1 MFDFFTHRPPRTQQ
15 QLFTVP
21 PADPFENPLVETDPE
36 TLRQWATAL
45 PFANPQQ
52 LAESMITHL
61 GRLNRFPKPVKR
73 RTELMEIYATP
84 ALRLIHVHGLNQHKG
99 QAPLAQI
106 RRVMQEMGYGY
117 CHVANDCLSNKAN
130 RKNLTLLSHSIYYA
144 IKYFLLE
151 YLLACEDFDCRS
163 GNIYR
168 QISRL
173 MTFAVEQNL
182 HLQGIQDKDQIHPE
196 RATISHQF
204 NHFMLMML
212 LDPCHL
218 HEGEPRICFDYLDSI
233 AGETCLTHTKQEKAT
248 TGLYVIDRLGEVPPY
263 LFHPDALEAL
273 EQARFVLFD
282 IGPVSQVLHQQLRH
296 LERSEQAKPESFAK
310 LTLQETNNL
319 LARML
324 KSWHIRLKRD
334 SERFNTSGELMIW
347 LGVPQVHSYL
357 SGETPSSESENEEI
371 TMSQPMGMNTQD
383 TQGTGHQMKAL
394 RSNQSRSGVALHLPR
409 SASSLPLI
417 GELILLSGHTSRQ
430 GGDWKVG
437 VVKRAA
443 KTEDN
448 RIEIG
453 VQFVTGKIEP
463 ITLRSAHKRQD
474 DQPLKDHPGIFID
487 QGHTYRS
494 SLIVPKHF
502 FVIGQEYRV
511 EEMIPSPSITP
522 LQLLETTARFERF
535 RIKSV

>member
-1 MFDFFTHRPPRTQQ
+1 MFDFFTHRTPTPRQ

-21 PADPFENPLVETDPE
+21 QADPFENPLVETEPDP
-36 TLRQWATAL
+36 LRQWATAL

-61 GRLNRFPKPVKR
+61 GRLNRFPKPVKK

-84 ALRLIHVHGLNQHKG
+84 ALRLVHGLNQRKG

-130 RKNLTLLSHSIYYA
+130 RKNLTQMSHSIYYA
-144 IKYFLLE
+144 IKYFLFE
-151 YLLACEDFDCRS
+151 YLLACEDFDCRC

-173 MTFAVEQNL
+173 MTFAMEQDL
-182 HLQGIQDKDQIHPE
+182 HLQSVDDKDQLHPE
-196 RATISHQF
+196 RATIAHLY
-204 NHFMLMML
+204 NRFMLMML

-218 HEGEPRICFDYLDSI
+218 QEGEPRICFDYLDSVASEARFI
-233 AGETCLTHTKQEKAT
+233 HAPQDSAT
-248 TGLYVIDRLGEVPPY
+248 TGLYVVDRLGEVPPY
-263 LFHPDALEAL
+263 LFHPDALETL
-273 EQARFVLFD
+273 EQARFVLYD
-282 IGPVSQVLHQQLRH
+282 IGPVSQMLHQQLRH
-296 LERSEQAKPESFAK
+296 LERSEQTKPESFTK
-310 LTLQETNNL
+310 LNLREINNL

-334 SERFNTSGELMIW
+334 SERFNTSGEVMIW
-347 LGVPQVHSYL
+347 IGVPQVHAYL
-357 SGETPSSESENEEI
+357 AGGTPQHEFEDQEI
-371 TMSQPMGMNTQD
+371 TMSQPMGMNTLD
-383 TQGTGHQMKAL
+383 PRDAAHQITAR

-409 SASSLPLI
+409 SASSMPLI

-430 GGDWKVG
+430 GSEWKIG
-437 VVKRAA
+437 VVKRAS
-443 KTEDN
+443 KTEDE

-453 VQFVTGKIEP
+453 VQFVGGKIEP
-463 ITLRSAHKRQD
+463 ITLSIAHSRQD
-474 DQPLKDHPGIFID
+474 DQVVKDHPGIFID
-487 QGHTYRS
+487 QDHTHRS

-502 FVIGQEYRV
+502 FVIGQQYRV
-511 EEMIPSPSITP
+511 EEMVPSPSITP

>member
-1 MFDFFTHRPPRTQQ
+1 MFDFFTQRTTAPRQ

-21 PADPFENPLVETDPE
+21 QADPFENPLVETEPE
-36 TLRQWATAL
+36 PLRLWAAAL

-52 LAESMITHL
+52 LAESMTTHL
-61 GRLNRFPKPVKR
+61 GRLNRFPKSIRKR
-73 RTELMEIYATP
+73 AELMEIYATP
-84 ALRLIHVHGLNQHKG
+84 ALRLVHGLNQRKG

-117 CHVANDCLSNKAN
+117 CHIANDCLSNKAN
-130 RKNLTLLSHSIYYA
+130 RKNLTQLSHSIYFA

-163 GNIYR
+163 GNLYR

-173 MTFAVEQNL
+173 MTFAMEQDL
-182 HLQGIQDKDQIHPE
+182 HLQTVDDKDQLHPE
-196 RATISHQF
+196 RANIAHLY
-204 NHFMLMML
+204 NRFMLMML

-218 HEGEPRICFDYLDSI
+218 QEGEPRICFDYLDSV
-233 AGETCLTHTKQEKAT
+233 AGEARFTQTRQDSAT
-248 TGLYVIDRLGEVPPY
+248 TGLYVVDRLGEVPPY
-263 LFHPDALEAL
+263 LFHPDALETL
-273 EQARFVLFD
+273 EQARFVLYD

-296 LERSEQAKPESFAK
+296 LERSEQSKPESFAK
-310 LTLQETNNL
+310 LNLREINNL

-334 SERFNTSGELMIW
+334 SERFNTTGEVMVWI
-347 LGVPQVHSYL
+347 GVPQVHAYL
-357 SGETPSSESENEEI
+357 AGEATQQEFEDEEI
-371 TMSQPMGMNTQD
+371 TMSQPMGMNNTLD
-383 TQGTGHQMKAL
+383 ARGSGHQISAR
-394 RSNQSRSGVALHLPR
+394 RSNQSRSGVALQLPR
-409 SASSLPLI
+409 SASSMPLI

-430 GGDWKVG
+430 GGDWKMG
-437 VVKRAA
+437 VVKRAS
-443 KTEDN
+443 KTEDQ

-453 VQFVTGKIEP
+453 VQFLSGKIEP
-463 ITLRSAHKRQD
+463 ITLRVAHNRQD
-474 DQPLKDHPGIFID
+474 DQVVKDHPGIFID
-487 QGHTYRS
+487 QDHTHRS

-511 EEMIPSPSITP
+511 EEMVPSPSITP
-522 LQLLETTARFERF
+522 LQLLETTSRFERF